1 MRCHSLKSVITK
13 ILQQYS
19 ELSQTFRMGLFAI
32 MINILQHSDCCLTA
46 YTNEQGGGGGGG
58 GGEGSK
64 LRFVCFEFFVS

>member
-1 MRCHSLKSVITK
+1 
-13 ILQQYS
+13 
-19 ELSQTFRMGLFAI
+19 MGLFAI

>member
-1 MRCHSLKSVITK
+1 
-13 ILQQYS
+13 
-19 ELSQTFRMGLFAI
+19 MGLFAI

-46 YTNEQGGGGGGG
+46 YTNKQGGGGS